1 MKKRKRWEYAMYKS
15 EELLAMG
22 TSNEICEQMNIS
34 IKTFWF
40 YRTKTYQNRYK
51 CKEGNRREIVRID
64 NDLQGY

>member
-1 MKKRKRWEYAMYKS
+1 MKKRKRWEYAMYKG

-40 YRTKTYQNRYK
+40 YRTKTYQNRCNK
-51 CKEGNRREIVRID
+51 KDDKRRTIVRID
-64 NDLQGY
+64 ENLQEN